1 MNCWAAAYDGTTFSL
16 PTVTSWEFHY
26 GLGSPC
32 DSFEVVC
39 LWNPGDEKILAKASR
54 FFAEFNGSRVFTG
67 VVDEYSCVRDERG
80 GRLELSGRGLQALLL
95 DNEAIPVEY
104 QWATAQDILRRHVSP
119 YGIDCHQVLPAGA
132 VPGFSVSSGQSE
144 WSVILNF
151 ARSNIGIVPRFD
163 RYGTLSLAPWDDSLQ
178 RNIGDTAPVS
188 ALRYRCRRYGVLSQ
202 VVVHNKNGFITQV
215 VNDDDFQAQGGC
227 CRRVLSVPGSAVAPA
242 PRYSGEY
249 QLRASRT
256 ERLSCEL
263 VLAQPFPAWPGE
275 LVNVAWSGFDGNGL
289 YRVRDCTVKLDQSG
303 LSSKLLLGPTD
314 LLI

>member
-1 MNCWAAAYDGTTFSL
+1 MKCWAAGSDGTTFSL
-16 PTVTSWEFHY
+16 PAVTSWEFRY

-39 LWNPGDEKILAKASR
+39 LWEPGAEKILAGASR
-54 FFAEFNGSRVFTG
+54 FFAEDNGSRVFTG

-80 GRLELSGRGLQALLL
+80 SRLELSGRGMQALLL

-104 QWATAQDILRRHVSP
+104 QWATAQDILRRHAAP
-119 YGIDCHQVLPAGA
+119 YGIPFRDDFPAGA
-132 VPGFSVSSGQSE
+132 VSGFSVSAGQSE

-163 RYGTLSLAPWDDSLQ
+163 TDGRLSLAPWDDSLQ
-178 RNIGDTAPVS
+178 RKIGDAAPVT

-202 VVVHNKNGFITQV
+202 VVVHNKNGYVTQV
-215 VNDDDFQAQGGC
+215 VNDDSFQAQGGC
-227 CRRVLSVPGSAVAPA
+227 CRRVLSVPHTASAPA
-242 PRYSGEY
+242 LRYSGEY
-249 QLRASRT
+249 QLRASRA
-256 ERLSCEL
+256 ERETCEL
-263 VLAQPFPAWPGE
+263 VLAGSFPARPGDLIE
-275 LVNVAWSGFDGNGL
+275 IARSGFGGNGL
-289 YRVRDCTVKLDQSG
+289 YRVRECSVKLDERR